1 MLFIYNNSRISQSR
15 IRNQE
20 TYLWFWSKLAS
31 NQVQGLHL
39 NKGGEGDSLVQG
51 DLGVLSVLEKYRVTI
66 QQRIGK
72 VTYISRLEREITRAI
87 SSRQETDARTAQPS
101 RGAALVSTISP
112 VTVFIDDLK
121 QVRGQN

>member
-1 MLFIYNNSRISQSR
+1 MVSRKVKSRESLTSGTAVGSHTEVGISLLFIYNNSRLSQSR

-51 DLGVLSVLEKYRVTI
+51 DLGVLSGLEKYRVTI
-66 QQRIGK
+66 Q
-72 VTYISRLEREITRAI
+72 
-87 SSRQETDARTAQPS
+87 
-101 RGAALVSTISP
+101 
-112 VTVFIDDLK
+112 
-121 QVRGQN
+121 